1 MLVST
6 CLLAIEVFI
15 VIVNADKIISYNIHP
30 DLVLIHSIGNF
41 FTVH

>member
-1 MLVST
+1 MVSNRV
-6 CLLAIEVFI
+6 LAIEVFI
-15 VIVNADKIISYNIHP
+15 VIVNADKIVSYNVHP

>member
-1 MLVST
+1 MVSNRV
-6 CLLAIEVFI
+6 LAIEVVI
-15 VIVNADKIISYNIHP
+15 VIVNADKIVSYNVHP

>member
-1 MLVST
+1 MVSN
-6 CLLAIEVFI
+6 CLLAIEAVI
-15 VIVNADKIISYNIHP
+15 VIVNADKIISYNVHP

>member
-1 MLVST
+1 V
-6 CLLAIEVFI
+6 LAIEVVI
-15 VIVNADKIISYNIHP
+15 VIENADKIVSYNVHP